1 MGHQAASHR
10 KPARPTST
18 NAQRQPR
25 RNSRNAT
32 TGGARMAP
40 IEEPLLKMPEA
51 KARSLSGN
59 HSATTLT
66 APGQFPA
73 SPMPSKKR
81 QAARLTGPFENAWS
95 TELADHQS
103 MHSPYPTRVP
113 SRSINGPETPFMIV

>member
-1 MGHQAASHR
+1 MGHHAASHK
-10 KPARPTST
+10 KPANPTST

-25 RNSRNAT
+25 RISRNAT
-32 TGGARMAP
+32 TGGARIAP

-73 SPMPSKKR
+73 SPMPSRKR
-81 QAARLTGPFENAWS
+81 QTPRLTGPFEKAWS
-95 TELADHQS
+95 IELADHHS
-103 MHSPYPTRVP
+103 MQSPYPARVP
-113 SRSINGPETPFMIV
+113 RRSISGPETPFMIV